1 MSPMNPTQCS
11 EHLIRNLASSS
22 CVKQSLFTSPGV
34 GCPSWMCRHTYQVQ
48 TYNRLKGTTKVIR
61 GSFSSLASVRLEVSL
76 AIYKGHGFSNQK
88 MLPLCFSH
96 SSTCILAHFD
106 LVTKKANRHI
116 LTWLPRKRIIGGENH
131 NVLLTYT
138 NDFSVKLVCLYHTYP
153 CAFIQ
158 GADYNT
164 GKGEDMRTKRDH
176 WNNTFFMLVKT
187 EGGRPGERT
196 FSTPRWHRT
205 VVLLHT
211 DGTVSQWGG
220 QTLSCASTLTNC
232 DHSVLAQYSADTH
245 VYLHAYESV
254 Y

>member
-1 MSPMNPTQCS
+1 
-11 EHLIRNLASSS
+11 
-22 CVKQSLFTSPGV
+22 
-34 GCPSWMCRHTYQVQ
+34 MCRHTYQVQ

-158 GADYNT
+158 GADYDT
-164 GKGEDMRTKRDH
+164 GKREDKRTKERSLEQYIFYACKNGG
-176 WNNTFFMLVKT
+176 WKTRRANFFYNTMT
-187 EGGRPGERT
+187 
-196 FSTPRWHRT
+196 
-205 VVLLHT
+205 
-211 DGTVSQWGG
+211 
-220 QTLSCASTLTNC
+220 
-232 DHSVLAQYSADTH
+232 
-245 VYLHAYESV
+245 
-254 Y
+254 